1 MRGYKV
7 IKYLDSNKSAEG
19 RDIEPNDSPSVVF
32 EIDLDFIRII
42 VMDLFANAGSRD
54 SVSTEIRKIA
64 EEEESRF
71 LAGVISAEECADI
84 VQSRVSIYLAERS

>member
-1 MRGYKV
+1 MQLKSPIKFFKWGGKTV
-7 IKYLDSNKSAEG
+7 IPKDLLINKPA
-19 RDIEPNDSPSVVF
+19 SP
-32 EIDLDFIRII
+32 
-42 VMDLFANAGSRD
+42 
-54 SVSTEIRKIA
+54 EIRKIA